1 MRCRTDEN
9 VSEIN
14 YKLMYGER
22 KDMRRFIYLDTDTL
36 NSYLAQ
42 IFDGLIQNQQTEKS
56 VASRKEGHNRYK
68 GGLSAQI
75 ALKLFGKG
83 VDAKAETEYEYL
95 KTAVNDEMVKDV
107 QTKIMHDN
115 AFNEFVSYLKNNNQL
130 KGREIGNFIS
140 IEDEFYIFDIA
151 FYQKLFE
158 ENGFISCLK
167 DIQRE
172 NFQNQTTQQVQELTR
187 EQRREKGL
195 QKKVQETIESATEKN
210 EKEFNSAQKL
220 ISMLASIIPYPQI
233 MCISNYVVVLNDDY
247 LRDDLKTAS
256 FKYGGKIKVVGYIT
270 NKVTAQGNPAIS
282 TFAGIGNSI
291 NALLKMFFENAD
303 EMYIVHPIAIYY
315 DN

>member
-1 MRCRTDEN
+1 
-9 VSEIN
+9 
-14 YKLMYGER
+14 MYEEG

-56 VASRKEGHNRYK
+56 VVNKKERQNQYK

-83 VDAKAETEYEYL
+83 VDAKAESVYEYL
-95 KTAVNDEMVKDV
+95 KTVANDEVVRDV
-107 QTKIMHDN
+107 QIKIMHDN
-115 AFNEFVSYLKNNNQL
+115 AFNEFASYLQNNNL
-130 KGREIGNFIS
+130 LNGKEIGNFIS
-140 IEDEFYIFDIA
+140 VEDEFYIFDIA

-158 ENGFISCLK
+158 ENGFVSCLK
-167 DIQRE
+167 DIQKDTL
-172 NFQNQTTQQVQELTR
+172 QNKTTQQVQEMTR
-187 EQRREKGL
+187 EQRRDKSL
-195 QKKVQETIESATEKN
+195 PKKVQETIESATEKSEN
-210 EKEFNSAQKL
+210 EFDSAEKL
-220 ISMLASIIPYPQI
+220 INMLASIIPYPQI

-270 NKVTAQGNPAIS
+270 NKVTAQGNSAIS
-282 TFAGIGNSI
+282 AFAGIGNSI
-291 NALLKMFFENAD
+291 NALLKIFFENAD